1 MEKSCQV
8 IEILFWIG
16 IGIVFYTYLGYGIV
30 LYLMVKIKEL
40 FVKPRLPRLPETLPE
55 ATLLIA
61 AYNEEAIVASKMVNC
76 RQLDYPADKLR
87 LVWIT
92 DGSNDNTNE
101 RLKEYPEVTVLYQPR
116 RQGKTAALNRALP
129 YVNTPYVIF
138 TDANTMLNLE
148 AVTEIVRCFEDPQV
162 GCVAGEKRVAD
173 AGGAGAAAT
182 EGVYWKYESKLKE
195 LDHRLYSAVGAA
207 GELFAVRRELWQ
219 TLREDTLLDDFVCS
233 MLIASQGYK
242 IAYCKEAYALETPS
256 ADMGE
261 EGKRKK
267 RIAAGGLQS
276 VWRLRKLLNPF
287 RYGVLWFQYVS
298 HRVLRWTLTPVV
310 LVALLPLNVAL
321 LWSGH
326 PTLYVV
332 TLALQCAFYLAA
344 LAGRALERSGRRSR
358 LLFIPYYFLFM
369 NLNVFRGTAY
379 LATHRGRGAWE
390 KAKRGAG

>member
-1 MEKSCQV
+1 MTLLA
-8 IEILFWIG
+8 ILFWAG
-16 IGIVFYTYLGYGIV
+16 VLLVVYTYLGYGVV
-30 LYLMVKIKEL
+30 LWALVKLREAL
-40 FVKPRLPRLPETLPE
+40 RPRQPHATPDDLPE

-61 AYNEEAIVASKMVNC
+61 AYNEEAIVAAKMANC
-76 RQLDYPADKLR
+76 RELVYPAGKLHI
-87 LVWIT
+87 VWVT
-92 DGSNDNTNE
+92 DGSTDRTGE
-101 RLKEYPEVTVLYQPR
+101 RLAAYPEATVLHDAR
-116 RQGKTAALNRALP
+116 RGGKTAALNRALQ
-129 YVNTPYVIF
+129 YIRTPIVVF
-138 TDANTMLNLE
+138 TDANTMLNRE
-148 AVTEIVRCFEDPQV
+148 AILEIVGCFADPKV
-162 GCVAGEKRVAD
+162 GCVAGEKRVA
-173 AGGAGAAAT
+173 AAEGAGAAAT
-182 EGVYWKYESKLKE
+182 EGVYWRYESKLKE
-195 LDHRLYSAVGAA
+195 LDARLHTAVGAA
-207 GELFAVRRELWQ
+207 GELFAVRRSLWHD
-219 TLREDTLLDDFVCS
+219 LPEDTLLDDFVCS
-233 MLIASQGYK
+233 MLIAAEGYR
-242 IAYCKEAYALETPS
+242 IAYCQMAFALESPS

-390 KAKRGAG
+390 KAKRA

>member
-1 MEKSCQV
+1 MKAL
-8 IEILFWIG
+8 EIVFWISVFV
-16 IGIVFYTYLGYGIV
+16 VFYTYIGYGIV
-30 LYLMVKIKEL
+30 LWVLVKVKETFRPRKEPRMPDELPEVTL
-40 FVKPRLPRLPETLPE
+40 FV
-55 ATLLIA
+55 A
-61 AYNEEAIVASKMVNC
+61 AYNEERVVDEKMANT
-76 RQLDYPADKLR
+76 RSLDYPAAR
-87 LVWIT
+87 LKVVWVT
-92 DGSNDNTNE
+92 DGSDDSTNR
-101 RLKEYPEVTVLYQPR
+101 RLEAYPEVEVFFQPE
-116 RQGKTAALNRALP
+116 RQGKTAALNRGIEFVETSL
-129 YVNTPYVIF
+129 VVF
-138 TDANTMLNLE
+138 TDANTMLNPE
-148 AVTEIVRCFEDPQV
+148 AVAQVVRCFEDPAV
-162 GCVAGEKRVAD
+162 GCVAGEKRVA
-173 AGGAGAAAT
+173 GTGNTGAAAT

-233 MLIASQGYK
+233 MLIAAQGYR
-242 IAYCKEAYALETPS
+242 IAYCKEAYALESPS

-298 HRVLRWTLTPVV
+298 HRALRWTLTPVV

-326 PTLYVV
+326 PALYAAI
-332 TLALQCAFYLAA
+332 LALQCAFYLAA
-344 LAGRALERSGRRSR
+344 LTGWALERSGHRNR

-369 NLNVFRGTAY
+369 NLNVFRGASY
-379 LATHRGRGAWE
+379 LATHRGKGAWE
-390 KAKRGAG
+390 KARRA

>member
-1 MEKSCQV
+1 
-8 IEILFWIG
+8 
-16 IGIVFYTYLGYGIV
+16 
-30 LYLMVKIKEL
+30 
-40 FVKPRLPRLPETLPE
+40 
-55 ATLLIA
+55 
-61 AYNEEAIVASKMVNC
+61 
-76 RQLDYPADKLR
+76 
-87 LVWIT
+87 
-92 DGSNDNTNE
+92 
-101 RLKEYPEVTVLYQPR
+101 
-116 RQGKTAALNRALP
+116 
-129 YVNTPYVIF
+129 
-138 TDANTMLNLE
+138 
-148 AVTEIVRCFEDPQV
+148 
-162 GCVAGEKRVAD
+162 
-173 AGGAGAAAT
+173 
-182 EGVYWKYESKLKE
+182 
-195 LDHRLYSAVGAA
+195 
-207 GELFAVRRELWQ
+207 
-219 TLREDTLLDDFVCS
+219 

-287 RYGVLWFQYVS
+287 RYGALWFQYVS

-326 PTLYVV
+326 PTLYAV
-332 TLALQCAFYLAA
+332 TLGLQCAFYLAA
-344 LAGRALERSGRRSR
+344 LAGRTLERSGRRSR

-390 KAKRGAG
+390 KAKRA